1 MTDKTKELETEK
13 IGKLLLIY
21 ALPAVISQIIASVYN
36 LVDRMFLGQCVSA
49 LAITGLG
56 ITMPVMKQQGRTVSW
71 MVFQIHCERTNVYN
85 IYKRK
90 TIDTG
95 LLVQISLILGHN
107 FFADLAD
114 EIRKKRHEKTEM

>member
-1 MTDKTKELETEK
+1 MLFALEVLHGVLLFRTTEEMHIGNRIKE
-13 IGKLLLIY
+13 
-21 ALPAVISQIIASVYN
+21 
-36 LVDRMFLGQCVSA
+36 
-49 LAITGLG
+49 
-56 ITMPVMKQQGRTVSW
+56 VMKQQGRTVSW